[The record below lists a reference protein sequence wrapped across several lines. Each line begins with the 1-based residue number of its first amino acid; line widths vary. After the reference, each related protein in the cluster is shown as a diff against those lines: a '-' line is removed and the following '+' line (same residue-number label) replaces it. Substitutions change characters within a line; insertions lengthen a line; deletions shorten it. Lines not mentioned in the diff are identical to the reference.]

1 MLCAELVRNVN
12 KYSVWV
18 HRRQRSLSLDKIHRA
33 TGGDPCKPGKTDPF
47 WDVWSKRRREPICRL
62 SSGGCR
68 PYGTIMAFFPSA
80 IVHFYVRK
88 QAALAAVRKIA
99 VFLSP
104 NPPEEPFL
112 FVASACTVDLDMPN
126 CVAAERTVARFSMMY
141 TARSQARSS
150 IFVYK
155 YTTPHSLVFNVYERE
170 AGDMFRPRGRRQR

>member
-1 MLCAELVRNVN
+1 
-12 KYSVWV
+12 
-18 HRRQRSLSLDKIHRA
+18 
-33 TGGDPCKPGKTDPF
+33 
-47 WDVWSKRRREPICRL
+47 
-62 SSGGCR
+62 
-68 PYGTIMAFFPSA
+68 MAFFPSA
-80 IVHFYVRK
+80 IFHFYARK
-88 QAALAAVRKIA
+88 QADWAAVRKIA

-104 NPPEEPFL
+104 DPPEEPFL

-141 TARSQARSS
+141 TARSEARSS

>member
-1 MLCAELVRNVN
+1 
-12 KYSVWV
+12 
-18 HRRQRSLSLDKIHRA
+18 
-33 TGGDPCKPGKTDPF
+33 
-47 WDVWSKRRREPICRL
+47 
-62 SSGGCR
+62 
-68 PYGTIMAFFPSA
+68 MAFFPSA

-88 QAALAAVRKIA
+88 QAAWGAIRKIA

-155 YTTPHSLVFNVYERE
+155 YTTPHSLVVNVYERE
-170 AGDMFRPRGRRQR
+170 ARYMFRPRGAGKDEANMNSVIFMFNSFLRICL

>member
-1 MLCAELVRNVN
+1 MQRKSEKNQKNGLILEYLEQKKAGTHLPLVQRGMQTVRN
-12 KYSVWV
+12 
-18 HRRQRSLSLDKIHRA
+18 DF
-33 TGGDPCKPGKTDPF
+33 G
-47 WDVWSKRRREPICRL
+47 
-62 SSGGCR
+62 
-68 PYGTIMAFFPSA
+68 FFPSA
-80 IVHFYVRK
+80 IVHFCVRK

-104 NPPEEPFL
+104 DPPEEPFL

-155 YTTPHSLVFNVYERE
+155 YTTPHSLVVNVYERG
-170 AGDMFRPRGRRQR
+170 ARYMFRAWAAGKDEANMNSVIFIFNFFLKICL

>member
-1 MLCAELVRNVN
+1 MQRKSEKNRKNGLILGCLEQKKAGTHLPLVQRGMQTVRN
-12 KYSVWV
+12 
-18 HRRQRSLSLDKIHRA
+18 DF
-33 TGGDPCKPGKTDPF
+33 G
-47 WDVWSKRRREPICRL
+47 
-62 SSGGCR
+62 
-68 PYGTIMAFFPSA
+68 FFPSA
-80 IVHFYVRK
+80 IVHFCVRK

-155 YTTPHSLVFNVYERE
+155 YTTPHSLVFNVYEWE
-170 AGDMFRPRGRRQR
+170 AGDMFRPGGAGKDEANMNSVIFMVNFLLRICL

>member
-1 MLCAELVRNVN
+1 MF
-12 KYSVWV
+12 
-18 HRRQRSLSLDKIHRA
+18 RA
-33 TGGDPCKPGKTDPF
+33 KESGNPFAACPAGDADRT
-47 WDVWSKRRREPICRL
+47 ERL
-62 SSGGCR
+62 WG
-68 PYGTIMAFFPSA
+68 YFPSA

-88 QAALAAVRKIA
+88 QAAWAAIRKIA